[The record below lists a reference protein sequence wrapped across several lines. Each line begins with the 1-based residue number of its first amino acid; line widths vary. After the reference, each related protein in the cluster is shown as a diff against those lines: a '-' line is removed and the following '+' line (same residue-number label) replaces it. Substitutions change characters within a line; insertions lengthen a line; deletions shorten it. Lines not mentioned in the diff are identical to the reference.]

1 MIDVD
6 MQINAVAR
14 RVGQRALDAGEARVV
29 TLTRTYDT
37 GIADLW
43 DAVTN
48 PERLPRWF
56 LPVSGDLR
64 PGGRYQLE
72 GNAGGTI
79 GRCDPPHSF
88 DVTWEFGGSV
98 SWVEVALSSP
108 AHDQTRLELAHITL
122 VADDDKWAQFGPGAV
137 GVGWDM
143 ALMGLSRHVRSGRA
157 VDPEQARA
165 WSTSDE
171 GRRFVSLS
179 ADGWRDAQV
188 AAGGD
193 AAEAKA
199 AAERTE
205 AFYTGAPA
213 PSGT

>member
-6 MQINAVAR
+6 MQINAAER
-14 RVGQRALDAGEARVV
+14 RVGPRALDAGEARVV

-37 GIADLW
+37 SIHDLW

-48 PERLPRWF
+48 PERIPRWF

-79 GRCDPPHSF
+79 GRCDPPHGF
-88 DVTWEFGGSV
+88 DATWEFGGSV

-108 AHDQTRLELAHITL
+108 AQDQTRLELAHITL
-122 VADDDKWAQFGPGAV
+122 VADDDKWSQFGPGAV

-143 ALMGLSRHVRSGRA
+143 ALVGLSEHIHSGRP
-157 VDPEQARA
+157 VDPEEARA

-205 AFYTGAPA
+205 AFYTGTPA